1 MELGIFTTALGSVD
15 ELVAQAKVVRDQG
28 FSSMWAAQIFGV
40 DALTAIAVAA
50 REVPDLHFGTDVV
63 PVYRQHPM
71 MLAQQA
77 LTVSQVAPGRLT
89 LGIGLSHQVVVEGMW
104 GMTYERPLRYMREYL
119 DALSPLLDG
128 EPARASGDVV
138 VARGEL
144 GVAAERPQL
153 MLAAL
158 GPKMLELA
166 GRASDGTLTW
176 MVGPETLSN
185 HIAPIINESAQA
197 AGRPA
202 PKIGAG
208 LPICVTD
215 DVEDAKARAAQE
227 YAVYGQL
234 PSYRAMLDREGLG
247 GPEDLAVIGSAELV
261 EERLNGM
268 VAAGATTVL
277 ANEFGNPDER
287 AATRELLAGLNG

>member
-1 MELGIFTTALGSVD
+1 MDIGIFTTALNSVD
-15 ELVAQAKVVRDQG
+15 DLVADANEVREAG

-40 DALTAIAVAA
+40 DALTAIAVAS

-77 LTVSQVAPGRLT
+77 LTVSQVAPDRLT
-89 LGIGLSHQVVVEGMW
+89 LGIGLSHQIVVEGMW
-104 GMTYERPLRYMREYL
+104 GLTYERPLRYMREFL
-119 DALSPLLDG
+119 DGLVPLLNGD
-128 EPARASGDVV
+128 AVSASGDVLT
-138 VARGEL
+138 ARGEL
-144 GVAAERPQL
+144 GVTAQAPRL

-166 GRASDGTLTW
+166 GRRTDGTLTW
-176 MVGPETLSN
+176 MVGPETLAN
-185 HIAPIINESAQA
+185 HIVPTITGAASE

-202 PKIGAG
+202 PSIGAG
-208 LPICVTD
+208 IPVCVTD
-215 DVEDAKARAAQE
+215 NVDAARARAAEE

-234 PSYRAMLDREGLG
+234 PSYRAMLDREGLE
-247 GPEDLAVIGSAELV
+247 GPQDLAAIGSADEV
-261 EERLNGM
+261 AERLNGL
-268 VAAGATTVL
+268 VAAGASSIM

-287 AATRELLAGLNG
+287 AATRATLASLNS